1 MPSRN
6 TRHARK
12 CGYSDAKLMARDDA
26 KKPSLKNF
34 GVRLGRAVDSE
45 FERQKRGRKPMNPKG
60 PRDHWK
66 DSAYE
71 QRIRQEFFRPQL
83 NQRD

>member
-12 CGYSDAKLMARDDA
+12 KGYSDVKQMARDD
-26 KKPSLKNF
+26 KSGSLKNF
-34 GVRLGRAVDSE
+34 GVRLGRCVDSE
-45 FERQKRGRKPMNPKG
+45 MERNKRGKKPANPKG

-66 DSAYE
+66 NSAFE
-71 QRIRQEFFRPQL
+71 QNVRREFMRPQL
-83 NQRD
+83 NQKD